1 MVTINQINEI
11 SLSEF
16 TRLLGGIF
24 EHSPWVAEAAGKFRP
39 FPSLPA
45 LHERMVQV
53 VEEASLEDQLTLI
66 RSHPNLGTR
75 LEVSPSSKEE
85 QKKAGLNQLSPKEY
99 ENFSILNE
107 QYMKKFDFPFI
118 MAVKGK
124 TKDEIY
130 SAMKL
135 RVHHEPSVEFE
146 TALLEI
152 YKITLF
158 RLNELIQQ

>member
-1 MVTINQINEI
+1 MVTINDLNEV
-11 SLSEF
+11 SLSKF

-39 FPSLPA
+39 FPSFPA

-53 VEEASLEDQLTLI
+53 VAEASREDQLTLI
-66 RSHPNLGTR
+66 RSHPDLGTR
-75 LEVSPSSKEE
+75 LEVSPSSRQE
-85 QKKAGLNQLSPKEY
+85 QKAAGLNELLPEEY
-99 ENFSILNE
+99 ENFSLLNK
-107 QYMKKFDFPFI
+107 QYIKKFNFPFI
-118 MAVKGK
+118 MAVKGR

-135 RVHHEPSVEFE
+135 RVNHEPSVEFE
-146 TALLEI
+146 TALSEI
-152 YKITLF
+152 YKIALF

>member
-1 MVTINQINEI
+1 MVAINDLNKM

-45 LHERMVQV
+45 LHERMVQI

-66 RSHPNLGTR
+66 RLHPNLGTR
-75 LEVSPSSKEE
+75 LEVSPSSREE
-85 QKKAGLNQLSPKEY
+85 QKNVGLNQLSPEEY

-107 QYMKKFDFPFI
+107 QYMRKFDFPFI
-118 MAVKGK
+118 MAVKGR
-124 TKDEIY
+124 TKDELY

-135 RVHHEPSVEFE
+135 RVNNEQSVEFE
-146 TALLEI
+146 TALSEI
-152 YKITLF
+152 YKIALF
-158 RLNELIQQ
+158 RLNERIEQ